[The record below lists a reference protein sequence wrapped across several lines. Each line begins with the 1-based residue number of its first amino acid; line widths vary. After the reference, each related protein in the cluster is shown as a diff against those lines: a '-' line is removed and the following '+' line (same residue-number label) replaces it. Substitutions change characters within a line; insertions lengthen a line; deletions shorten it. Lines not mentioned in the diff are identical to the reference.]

1 MGTYTK
7 YKLTSNYG
15 DLDKHI
21 ENLSELSGYSTD
33 VFYGCYEAK
42 WYDHEV
48 DMKKYSLD
56 HKDVL
61 FTLKGIQEGEEIP
74 FIKYFKSG
82 KMQLARVEYVV
93 EPFNEDY
100 LE

>member
-1 MGTYTK
+1 MGTYTR
-7 YKLTSNYG
+7 YELTTNDGNRYE
-15 DLDKHI
+15 HI
-21 ENLSELSGYSTD
+21 KDLSELSGYNED

-42 WYDHEV
+42 WYGHEV

-61 FTLKGIQEGEEIP
+61 FTLTGISEGVEIP
-74 FIKYFKSG
+74 FVKHFKDW
-82 KMQLARVEYVV
+82 KMQIAEVEYVV

-100 LE
+100 LK